1 LLHSAKDEVLTKI
14 DKLLLKLTDTQFM
27 RFFIQ
32 TFIEF
37 LKDKDYR
44 SLLGASIL
52 ILFGGAFFYMYAEG
66 WRFLDA
72 LYFSAITLTTIGYG
86 DFTPQTDLGKAF
98 TIVYIALGV
107 GLILTFVNTV
117 FNHFKDARKNY
128 GVKQDK

>member
-1 LLHSAKDEVLTKI
+1 
-14 DKLLLKLTDTQFM
+14 M
-27 RFFIQ
+27 GFFIQ

-44 SLLGASIL
+44 SLLAASIF
-52 ILFGGAFFYMYAEG
+52 ILFGGALFYMYAEG

-86 DFTPQTDLGKAF
+86 DFTPHTDLGTIL
-98 TIVYIALGV
+98 TIVYSGLGV

-117 FNHFKDARKNY
+117 FNHFQDARKNQRTN
-128 GVKQDK
+128 K